1 MAYALHLA
9 TLQTPVGTIALEGDD
24 DVLTAVRIL
33 GRDDVPPAAS
43 ASADSPATNAAQ
55 QLADYFAGT
64 RQRFDVPLAPLNSP
78 RGIALRQGIVDIAY
92 GTTTTYGQLAQALH
106 SAPRAIG
113 QACRRNPFPIIVPC
127 HRVTSSSG
135 PEYYS
140 GGNGA
145 ATKAWLIDFE
155 HRTLPH
161 AQRTRL
167 L

>member
-9 TLQTPVGTIALEGDD
+9 TLQTPVGTIVLEGNRDA
-24 DVLTAVRIL
+24 LTAVRIL
-33 GRDDVPPAAS
+33 GPDDRVPDGGCPP
-43 ASADSPATNAAQ
+43 DSPVTVATD
-55 QLADYFAGT
+55 QLREYFAGT
-64 RQRFDVPLAPLNSP
+64 RQHFDIPLAPLPSM
-78 RGIALRQGIVDIAY
+78 RGMALRQGMIDIAY
-92 GTTTTYGQLAQALH
+92 GTTTTYGMLAQALH

-127 HRVTSSSG
+127 HRVTSTSG

-145 ATKAWLIDFE
+145 TTKAWLIDFE
-155 HRTLPH
+155 HRTLPPSE
-161 AQRTRL
+161 RTRL

>member
-1 MAYALHLA
+1 MAYALHIA
-9 TLQTPVGTIALEGDD
+9 SLQTPVGTIVLEGDARA
-24 DVLTAVRIL
+24 LTAVRIL
-33 GRDDVPPAAS
+33 TDVADATDSTAPPN
-43 ASADSPATNAAQ
+43 SPAMVAAQ
-55 QLADYFAGT
+55 QLTEYFAGT
-64 RQRFDVPLAPLNSP
+64 RHSFDVPLTPLSSP
-78 RGIALRQGIVDIAY
+78 RGEALRQGMADIPY
-92 GTTTTYGQLAQALH
+92 GHSLTYGALAKLLD
-106 SAPRAIG
+106 SAPRAVG

-127 HRVTSSSG
+127 HRVSSSTG

-155 HRTLPH
+155 NRHLPA

>member
-1 MAYALHLA
+1 MAYALQLVS
-9 TLQTPVGTIALEGDD
+9 LQTPVGTIVVTGIDDALIAVHILADD
-24 DVLTAVRIL
+24 QPAGTSTA
-33 GRDDVPPAAS
+33 PASSPAA
-43 ASADSPATNAAQ
+43 TAAR
-55 QLADYFAGT
+55 QLTEYFGGM
-64 RQRFDVPLAPLNSP
+64 RPYFDVPLAPMTGA
-78 RGIALRQGIVDIAY
+78 RGMALSQGIIDIPY
-92 GTTTTYGQLAQALH
+92 GATTTYGALAASLG

-113 QACRRNPFPIIVPC
+113 QTCRSNPFPIIVPC
-127 HRVTSSSG
+127 HRITSTNG

-155 HRTLPH
+155 HRTLPY